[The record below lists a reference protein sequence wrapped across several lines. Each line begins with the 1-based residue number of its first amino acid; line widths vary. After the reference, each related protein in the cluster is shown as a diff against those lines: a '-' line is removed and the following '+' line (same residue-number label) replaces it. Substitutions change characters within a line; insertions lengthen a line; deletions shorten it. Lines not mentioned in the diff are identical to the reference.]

1 MSRIFAGLLVT
12 QFFRAPHLLERLLN
26 KAGQAESLLDNGTY
40 VEAAEALDQ
49 AITLLW
55 DAIYF
60 LSLTSSFDPPN
71 PQSPGTSRSA
81 ASLTNCGP

>member
-12 QFFRAPHLLERLLN
+12 AILSGSAPAGEIAD

-55 DAIYF
+55 DAIYL

-71 PQSPGTSRSA
+71 PQSPGTSRSS